1 MANVLNNLFGGGK
14 PAADPVKVQSGDSD
28 FADFAEGADPV
39 PVSYNTPASKGFPGA
54 LPAQTARPYTKW
66 YNVHERYSLSDFK
79 AEGII
84 LSCMAVVLLLH
95 LIGTRLNRKKAKK
108 WARAHSAPLAA
119 EFALVG
125 YGGVPTLAADKQ
137 GDELLKTLAAANTRQ
152 DDSIIRER
160 SLFEFATYA
169 TGRANVA
176 FVDVKLTLTKRFNPI
191 ATLAEYVIG
200 FFVESFG
207 QPQDILDAVAYP
219 FDGKEAQ
226 IVPGLPGAAELRA
239 KDNKSTYDGFVWAI
253 VHKNVMKTVRDERYD
268 VSLTYTKDHPKLPSW
283 LTVMS
288 ESAEI
293 TDLLLTPELIK
304 AAEAAGDNL
313 NYLIVTDQPKEKPT
327 TIEETTPRKRILLR
341 YNLPSDDNYDGL
353 VPIFHQFV
361 RVTDILAQAPRF
373 RPEVLRKV
381 KTVREAAIK
390 AIQKAEEDEK
400 AEERA
405 AERERIKKAKRD
417 AELKAL
423 DAKAQKKYLEKE
435 REKELRKGTKKQTT
449 RA

>member
-1 MANVLNNLFGGGK
+1 MILVSYPTLTSSFSSCPRAINGAIHTHLAFCSNRASHRIASRNAHTSTQLLTRR
-14 PAADPVKVQSGDSD
+14 SLD
-28 FADFAEGADPV
+28 FADFAETAEPA
-39 PVSYNTPASKGFPGA
+39 PVSYNPAAGKGFPGA

-95 LIGTRLNRKKAKK
+95 LIGTRLNRSKAKK

-137 GDELLKTLAAANTRQ
+137 GDELLKALAESNARQ
-152 DDSIIRER
+152 DDSILREK

-200 FFVESFG
+200 FFIESFG
-207 QPQDILDAVAYP
+207 QPQDTLEAVAYP

-226 IVPGLPGAAELRA
+226 IVPGLPGAAELRTR
-239 KDNKSTYDGFVWAI
+239 DSKSTFDGFVWAI

-283 LTVMS
+283 LTVMT

-293 TDLLLTPELIK
+293 TDLLLTPDLIK
-304 AAEAAGDNL
+304 AAEAAGDNFD
-313 NYLIVTDQPKEKPT
+313 YLIVTDQPKEKPT
-327 TIEETTPRKRILLR
+327 T
-341 YNLPSDDNYDGL
+341 
-353 VPIFHQFV
+353 
-361 RVTDILAQAPRF
+361 
-373 RPEVLRKV
+373 
-381 KTVREAAIK
+381 
-390 AIQKAEEDEK
+390 
-400 AEERA
+400 
-405 AERERIKKAKRD
+405 
-417 AELKAL
+417 
-423 DAKAQKKYLEKE
+423 
-435 REKELRKGTKKQTT
+435 
-449 RA
+449 